1 MKMSISKEWLQNK
14 LEQDGPDEPGGIMA
28 MSPMLATYSEA
39 QFYASPEI
47 SWDDV
52 SYVVCFILVIANLE
66 RDYTDEGHKRWV
78 STLERAIKFAKRVNK
93 KYDLK
98 KIAVDL

>member
-1 MKMSISKEWLQNK
+1 MKINEEWLTAK
-14 LEQDGPDEPGGIMA
+14 LDDDDYCEPGGIMA

-52 SYVVCFILVIANLE
+52 SYVVCFILVIATLE

-93 KYDLK
+93 KYDLN